1 MYGYGHARTAQ
12 QVLTAWDELRQ
23 AIPPGNETG
32 LLLGAT
38 GSQLLLDGVPL
49 EATPAEKEFARLLS
63 MAGLASIQFY
73 PCITEDELVSF
84 ALAFP
89 TGKKAKTAELAE
101 QLKVALADA
110 QGIRVNEICF
120 VPTDSR
126 LKETSMA
133 AQLAAV
139 TLGDDQDQF
148 RKMLSDPQKLLEL
161 IAAAEGR
168 KSAEGA
174 SGDGTGSGTNGN
186 GAGSGIGVGP
196 AARNGGRR
204 LSDQKGRWSGSGPD
218 LGNGHGSSG
227 LSSPGEEDICGIL
240 RALSMF
246 GKMGTTQNPMAAA
259 AAFQDQVARMPGQ
272 AEHALRG
279 ALAELAEKG
288 KNRKLDQ
295 AVLVQLA
302 EHLSIRFALEKFERG
317 EVKVNA
323 VRQMLDRL
331 NQEVEELRKILG
343 QHEDKMA
350 DAGIAVESHREIL
363 DRQFWA
369 NVPDKAKR
377 DVLLSPEAWCIPPKN
392 LQSYVA
398 ELIERGETAVA
409 TSILQ
414 NYARCADSEEP
425 EARKRAAT
433 GLSELAALYAQT
445 GPGLLADALRHVGM
459 RLSVEQD
466 QDLQSL
472 VSAAFVRLS
481 QEAAANRCFPAMEQ
495 ALDWLARVESQRLGF
510 ARLLGPKM
518 GIEERLPEFVD
529 EALRTRQI
537 PVGLIGVLKQLPQTA
552 TEQLAAR
559 FNRCQY
565 REDLENV
572 ANLAQDLGEEAQQ
585 YLRSTVRGGPQ
596 VKAIELVG
604 MLVRLDPQ
612 AAQVFL
618 PRRIK
623 DFPRAGQDRIVR
635 QISASGAPDRCR
647 ILLDILDHVDPL
659 LMPLVVDEIGM
670 TRDREALG
678 RLLTLADGDLPAG
691 ATQFLRVKAIEA
703 MLRLEAPESVSALKR
718 ILESR
723 KLFGWAHAQ
732 ELRIAALQV
741 LEKLEPE
748 WVKDYLPGSGIQH
761 DDLAL
766 APLDVPRDSKFT
778 RWRRHKRVWLHKGVA
793 AVTTNLKQNCR
804 LEIKSASMTGGLAKV
819 SMHFAPGTTVQL
831 RMQIG
836 LGNVQATA
844 LMRDCRAQGV
854 AFEIVDMGLDERTK
868 LRKLLLESMTKKRT
882 AAVAGDSGVYQR
894 RA

>member
-1 MYGYGHARTAQ
+1 
-12 QVLTAWDELRQ
+12 
-23 AIPPGNETG
+23 
-32 LLLGAT
+32 
-38 GSQLLLDGVPL
+38 
-49 EATPAEKEFARLLS
+49 
-63 MAGLASIQFY
+63 
-73 PCITEDELVSF
+73 
-84 ALAFP
+84 
-89 TGKKAKTAELAE
+89 
-101 QLKVALADA
+101 
-110 QGIRVNEICF
+110 
-120 VPTDSR
+120 
-126 LKETSMA
+126 
-133 AQLAAV
+133 
-139 TLGDDQDQF
+139 
-148 RKMLSDPQKLLEL
+148 L

-174 SGDGTGSGTNGN
+174 SSVSGDGTGSGTNGN
-186 GAGSGIGVGP
+186 GTGVGP
-196 AARNGGRR
+196 AGTNGGRR
-204 LSDQKGRWSGSGPD
+204 RSDVIGGMGGGTGRSSGSGRG
-218 LGNGHGSSG
+218 LGDSHGSSG
-227 LSSPGEEDICGIL
+227 LSSPGEEDIYGIL
-240 RALSMF
+240 RAFSMF
-246 GKMGTTQNPMAAA
+246 GKMGTTQNLMAAA
-259 AAFQDQVARMPGQ
+259 VQFQDQVASMPAQ
-272 AEHALRG
+272 AEHALRA

-288 KNRKLDQ
+288 KNKKLDQ

-331 NQEVEELRKILG
+331 NQEVEGLRKILG

-369 NVPDKAKR
+369 NVPDRAKR

-398 ELIERGETAVA
+398 GLIERGDIAVA

-414 NYARCADSEEP
+414 NYARCVDSEEP

-433 GLSELAALYAQT
+433 GLSELAGLYAQT
-445 GPGLLADALRHVGM
+445 GQGLLTDALRHVGL

-481 QEAAANRCFPAMEQ
+481 QEAAAHRCFPAMEQ
-495 ALDWLARVESQRLGF
+495 ALDCLARVESQRLGI
-510 ARLLGPKM
+510 ARSLGPKM
-518 GIEERLPEFVD
+518 GIEERVPEFVD

-537 PVGLIGVLKQLPQTA
+537 PLGLIGVLKQLPQTA
-552 TEQLAAR
+552 TEQLAER

-572 ANLAQDLGEEAQQ
+572 ASLAQDLGEEAQQ
-585 YLRSTVRGGPQ
+585 YLRSTVRNGPQ
-596 VKAIELVG
+596 EKAVELVG
-604 MLVRLDPQ
+604 MLARLDPQ

-618 PRRIK
+618 PGRIK
-623 DFPRAGQDRIVR
+623 GFPRAGQDRIVR
-635 QISASGAPDRCR
+635 QISASGAPERCR

-670 TRDREALG
+670 TRDRGALG

-691 ATQFLRVKAIEA
+691 ASQFLRVKALEA
-703 MLRLEAPESVSALKR
+703 LGRLEAPESVSALKR
-718 ILESR
+718 ILGSR

-748 WVKDYLPGSGIQH
+748 WVKDSLPGSGIED
-761 DDLAL
+761 DDLSL
-766 APLDVPRDSKFT
+766 APLDVPRDSKFA
-778 RWRRHKRVWLHKGVA
+778 RWRRHRRVWLHKAVP

-804 LEIKSASMTGGLAKV
+804 LEIKAASLTGGLATV
-819 SMHFAPGTTVQL
+819 GMRFAPGTTVEL
-831 RMQIG
+831 RMQVG
-836 LGNVQATA
+836 LGNVQATV
-844 LMRDCRAQGV
+844 LMRDCRSQDV
-854 AFEIVDMGLDERTK
+854 AFEIVDMGLEERTK
-868 LRKLLLESMTKKRT
+868 LRKLLVENMTKSRT
-882 AAVAGDSGVYQR
+882 AGVARDNGVYQR
-894 RA
+894 RT

>member
-1 MYGYGHARTAQ
+1 MIG
-12 QVLTAWDELRQ
+12 
-23 AIPPGNETG
+23 
-32 LLLGAT
+32 
-38 GSQLLLDGVPL
+38 
-49 EATPAEKEFARLLS
+49 
-63 MAGLASIQFY
+63 
-73 PCITEDELVSF
+73 
-84 ALAFP
+84 
-89 TGKKAKTAELAE
+89 
-101 QLKVALADA
+101 
-110 QGIRVNEICF
+110 
-120 VPTDSR
+120 
-126 LKETSMA
+126 
-133 AQLAAV
+133 
-139 TLGDDQDQF
+139 
-148 RKMLSDPQKLLEL
+148 
-161 IAAAEGR
+161 
-168 KSAEGA
+168 
-174 SGDGTGSGTNGN
+174 GTGG
-186 GAGSGIGVGP
+186 GIGRGP
-196 AARNGGRR
+196 
-204 LSDQKGRWSGSGPD
+204 GSGPGV
-218 LGNGHGSSG
+218 GNGRGSG
-227 LSSPGEEDICGIL
+227 ELSSPSEEDIYGIL

-246 GKMGTTQNPMAAA
+246 GKMGTTQNLMAATVG
-259 AAFQDQVARMPGQ
+259 FRDQVARMPAQ
-272 AEHALRG
+272 AEHTLRS

-288 KNRKLDQ
+288 KNRELDQ

-331 NQEVEELRKILG
+331 NQEVEGLRKILG

-350 DAGIAVESHREIL
+350 EAGIDVESHREIL

-369 NVPDKAKR
+369 NVPDSAKR

-392 LQSYVA
+392 VQSYVA
-398 ELIERGETAVA
+398 GLVERGDIALA

-425 EARKRAAT
+425 DARKRAAT

-445 GPGLLADALRHVGM
+445 DLGLLADALRHVGL

-481 QEAAANRCFPAMEQ
+481 QEAAAHRCFPAMEQ
-495 ALDWLARVESQRLGF
+495 ALGWLARVESQRLGI
-510 ARLLGPKM
+510 ARSLGPKM
-518 GIEERLPEFVD
+518 GIEERVPEFVD

-537 PVGLIGVLKQLPQTA
+537 PLGLIGVLKQLPQTA
-552 TEQLAAR
+552 TEQLAER

-572 ANLAQDLGEEAQQ
+572 ASLAQDLGEEAQQ
-585 YLRSTVRGGPQ
+585 YLRSMVRSGPHA
-596 VKAIELVG
+596 KAVELAG
-604 MLVRLDPQ
+604 MLARLDPQ

-618 PRRIK
+618 PGRIK

-635 QISASGAPDRCR
+635 QISASGAPERCR

-703 MLRLEAPESVSALKR
+703 LGRLEAPESVSALKR

-741 LEKLEPE
+741 LEKLQPE
-748 WVKDYLPGSGIQH
+748 WVKDYLPGSGIEH
-761 DDLAL
+761 DDLVL
-766 APLDVPRDSKFT
+766 APLNVPRDSKFA
-778 RWRRHKRVWLHKGVA
+778 RWRRHRRVWLHK
-793 AVTTNLKQNCR
+793 AVPAVSTNLKQNCR
-804 LEIKSASMTGGLAKV
+804 LEIKAASLTGGLATV

-831 RMQIG
+831 RMQVG
-836 LGNVQATA
+836 LGNVHVTA
-844 LMRDCRAQGV
+844 LMRDCRAHEV
-854 AFEIVDMGLDERTK
+854 AFEIVDMGLEERTK
-868 LRKLLLESMTKKRT
+868 LRKLLLENMTKSRT
-882 AAVAGDSGVYQR
+882 ATAARDNGVYQR